1 MRRRPSLFWRI
12 LLGLLLL
19 ALLFPTTSPLISF
32 GNTPTAPNAS
42 TTEASGHPMIFEDVE
57 ESDYFYDAVRWA
69 VEHGI
74 TEGTSDTTFAPK
86 DYCSRGQ
93 VITFLWKA
101 MGSPEPQSSSH
112 PFTDVPEDAYYTKA
126 VLWAAEQNIA
136 SGTSES
142 TFAPNALCP
151 GTGHDL
157 SVETEGAAGC
167 NQQRRKFPRCYH
179 RGLLLC
185 TGHVGRK
192 GENHHRTHRFP
203 FRRNGSVQPRSG
215 GHVPL
220 ACAWQTIIPITTNRR
235 IYRTSAD
242 PPVLLFFHRR
252 KTVS

>member
-1 MRRRPSLFWRI
+1 M
-12 LLGLLLL
+12 GLLLL

-142 TFAPNALCP
+142 TFSPNAP
-151 GTGHDL
+151 TSSAGSFPDVTTADYFYAP
-157 SVETEGAAGC
+157 VMWAA
-167 NQQRRKFPRCYH
+167 KE
-179 RGLLLC
+179 
-185 TGHVGRK
+185 K
-192 GENHHRTHRFP
+192 
-203 FRRNGSVQPRSG
+203 
-215 GHVPL
+215 
-220 ACAWQTIIPITTNRR
+220 ITTGLIDSRFGAMDQCNRAQVV
-235 IYRTSAD
+235 TFLWHA
-242 PPVLLFFHRR
+242 LG
-252 KTVS
+252 KQ

>member
-126 VLWAAEQNIA
+126 VLWAADY
-136 SGTSES
+136 
-142 TFAPNALCP
+142 FYAP
-151 GTGHDL
+151 
-157 SVETEGAAGC
+157 VMWAA
-167 NQQRRKFPRCYH
+167 KE
-179 RGLLLC
+179 
-185 TGHVGRK
+185 K
-192 GENHHRTHRFP
+192 
-203 FRRNGSVQPRSG
+203 
-215 GHVPL
+215 
-220 ACAWQTIIPITTNRR
+220 ITTGLIDSRFGAMDQCNRAQVV
-235 IYRTSAD
+235 TFLWHA
-242 PPVLLFFHRR
+242 LG
-252 KTVS
+252 KQ

>member
-112 PFTDVPEDAYYTKA
+112 PFTDIPEDAYYTKA

-142 TFAPNALCP
+142 TFSPNAPCARAQVMTFLWKLKGQP
-151 GTGHDL
+151 
-157 SVETEGAAGC
+157 AATSSAGS
-167 NQQRRKFPRCYH
+167 FPDVTTADYFYAP
-179 RGLLLC
+179 
-185 TGHVGRK
+185 VMWAAK
-192 GENHHRTHRFP
+192 EK
-203 FRRNGSVQPRSG
+203 
-215 GHVPL
+215 
-220 ACAWQTIIPITTNRR
+220 ITTGLIDSRFGAMDQCNRAQVV
-235 IYRTSAD
+235 T
-242 PPVLLFFHRR
+242 LLWHALG
-252 KTVS
+252 KQ